1 LGGQWGRV
9 TRIGKLP
16 VKLYVDVLNNPEDN
30 AGTTYNWEAKFNL
43 TMLFPGLAREIC

>member
-16 VKLYVDVLNNPEDN
+16 VKLYVEILNNPEDN
-30 AGTTYNWEAKFNL
+30 AGATYNWQAKFNL
-43 TMLFPGLAREIC
+43 TMLFPDLAREIC